1 MYYTQSIVVTI
12 VIIKYF
18 IKGNIYLKWPS
29 LPGTYLTRFG
39 GFPGEFWLLTPLNN
53 VQDNQDITN
62 NLHVIFLISCTGI
75 SYTCVSW

>member
-62 NLHVIFLISCTGI
+62 NLLKVRQSKYI
-75 SYTCVSW
+75 